1 MTVQPTPGLGW
12 RQRRF
17 ISPRLARIL
26 AGIMML
32 IGVTAPIGGIAY
44 AINGATQAQGPV
56 KFRVVVTEPGALQ
69 VPVSGAAGPGTRP
82 LHPQGVT
89 EGDLAVSFDL
99 TVPSAAASSF
109 LEVPRELTLRA
120 WDSTVTEQ
128 LFSRAAAAVLGLCI
142 GLGAVLLRR
151 VLLSV
156 ADGQPFRPGNP
167 ACLAGIAA
175 LMVVASLAAAVL
187 PAVASARVLD
197 RLALDAAASP
207 IASPPVNLDL
217 GPLLATLVVLALA
230 EAFRRG
236 GELAH
241 EVEGLI

>member
-56 KFRVVVTEPGALQ
+56 KVRVVVTEPGALQ

-128 LFSRAAAAVLGLCI
+128 LLSRAAAAVLVLCI

-167 ACLAGIAA
+167 A
-175 LMVVASLAAAVL
+175 
-187 PAVASARVLD
+187 
-197 RLALDAAASP
+197 
-207 IASPPVNLDL
+207 
-217 GPLLATLVVLALA
+217 
-230 EAFRRG
+230 
-236 GELAH
+236 
-241 EVEGLI
+241 

>member
-44 AINGATQAQGPV
+44 AINAATQAQGPV
-56 KFRVVVTEPGALQ
+56 KVRIVVTEPGALQ
-69 VPVSGAAGPGTRP
+69 VPVLGAAGPGTRP

-128 LFSRAAAAVLGLCI
+128 LLSRAAAAVLGLCI
-142 GLGAVLLRR
+142 GLGRCCCAE
-151 VLLSV
+151 SC
-156 ADGQPFRPGNP
+156 FRSPTGSRSGPATPHALPG
-167 ACLAGIAA
+167 
-175 LMVVASLAAAVL
+175 SL
-187 PAVASARVLD
+187 P
-197 RLALDAAASP
+197 
-207 IASPPVNLDL
+207 
-217 GPLLATLVVLALA
+217 
-230 EAFRRG
+230 
-236 GELAH
+236 
-241 EVEGLI
+241 

>member
-56 KFRVVVTEPGALQ
+56 KVRVVVTEPGALQ
-69 VPVSGAAGPGTRP
+69 VPVSEAAGPGTRP

-120 WDSTVTEQ
+120 CASGWGRCCCAESCFRSPTG
-128 LFSRAAAAVLGLCI
+128 SRSGPATPHAL
-142 GLGAVLLRR
+142 
-151 VLLSV
+151 
-156 ADGQPFRPGNP
+156 PG
-167 ACLAGIAA
+167 
-175 LMVVASLAAAVL
+175 SL
-187 PAVASARVLD
+187 P
-197 RLALDAAASP
+197 
-207 IASPPVNLDL
+207 
-217 GPLLATLVVLALA
+217 
-230 EAFRRG
+230 
-236 GELAH
+236 
-241 EVEGLI
+241 

>member
-1 MTVQPTPGLGW
+1 
-12 RQRRF
+12 
-17 ISPRLARIL
+17 
-26 AGIMML
+26 ML

-56 KFRVVVTEPGALQ
+56 KVRIVVTEPGALQ
-69 VPVSGAAGPGTRP
+69 VPVSAAAGPGTRP

-128 LFSRAAAAVLGLCI
+128 LLSRAAAVLGLCI

>member
-17 ISPRLARIL
+17 ISPRLVRIL
-26 AGIMML
+26 AGITML

-56 KFRVVVTEPGALQ
+56 KVRVVVTEPGALQ
-69 VPVSGAAGPGTRP
+69 VPVSAAAGPVARP

-99 TVPSAAASSF
+99 TVPSAAAPSF

-120 WDSTVTEQ
+120 GDSTVAEQ

-151 VLLSV
+151 VLLLTSSR
-156 ADGQPFRPGNP
+156 GHGRM
-167 ACLAGIAA
+167 IARR
-175 LMVVASLAAAVL
+175 AATI
-187 PAVASARVLD
+187 AR
-197 RLALDAAASP
+197 
-207 IASPPVNLDL
+207 
-217 GPLLATLVVLALA
+217 
-230 EAFRRG
+230 
-236 GELAH
+236 
-241 EVEGLI
+241 

>member
-1 MTVQPTPGLGW
+1 MTAQPTPGLGW

-56 KFRVVVTEPGALQ
+56 KVRVVVTEPGALQ

-82 LHPQGVT
+82 LHPQGGT

-99 TVPSAAASSF
+99 TVLSAAASSF

-128 LFSRAAAAVLGLCI
+128 LLSRAAAVLGLCI

-197 RLALDAAASP
+197 RLVLDAAASP

-217 GPLLATLVVLALA
+217 GPLLATLVVLVLA

>member
-32 IGVTAPIGGIAY
+32 IGVTAPIGGVAY

-56 KFRVVVTEPGALQ
+56 KVRVVVTEPGALQ
-69 VPVSGAAGPGTRP
+69 VPVSGAAGPGARP

-120 WDSTVTEQ
+120 GDSTVAEQ
-128 LFSRAAAAVLGLCI
+128 LLSRAAAAMLGLCI

-151 VLLSV
+151 VLRSV
-156 ADGQPFRPGNP
+156 ADGRPFRPGNP

-207 IASPPVNLDL
+207 IASLPVNLDL

>member
-17 ISPRLARIL
+17 ISPRLVRIL

-56 KFRVVVTEPGALQ
+56 KVRVVVTEPGALQ
-69 VPVSGAAGPGTRP
+69 VSAAAGPVARP

-99 TVPSAAASSF
+99 TVPSAAAPSF

-120 WDSTVTEQ
+120 GDSTVAEQ

-156 ADGQPFRPGNP
+156 ADGQPFRPGNS

-207 IASPPVNLDL
+207 IGRPPGQPRSRPVA
-217 GPLLATLVVLALA
+217 GHA
-230 EAFRRG
+230 G
-236 GELAH
+236 GADA
-241 EVEGLI
+241 G

>member
-32 IGVTAPIGGIAY
+32 IGVTAPIAGIAY
-44 AINGATQAQGPV
+44 AINGATPV
-56 KFRVVVTEPGALQ
+56 KVRVVVTEPGALQ
-69 VPVSGAAGPGTRP
+69 VPVSGAAGPGARP

-128 LFSRAAAAVLGLCI
+128 LLSRAAAAVLGLCV

-197 RLALDAAASP
+197 RLVPDAAASP
-207 IASPPVNLDL
+207 IASPPVNLEL
-217 GPLLATLVVLALA
+217 GPLVATLVVLALA

-241 EVEGLI
+241 EVDGLI

>member
-1 MTVQPTPGLGW
+1 
-12 RQRRF
+12 
-17 ISPRLARIL
+17 
-26 AGIMML
+26 
-32 IGVTAPIGGIAY
+32 
-44 AINGATQAQGPV
+44 
-56 KFRVVVTEPGALQ
+56 VVTEPGALQ
-69 VPVSGAAGPGTRP
+69 VPVSGAAGPGARP

-89 EGDLAVSFDL
+89 EGDLAISFDL

-120 WDSTVTEQ
+120 GDSTVAEQ
-128 LFSRAAAAVLGLCI
+128 LLSRAAAAMLGLCI

-156 ADGQPFRPGNP
+156 AGGQPFRPGNP

-175 LMVVASLAAAVL
+175 LMVASLAAAVL

-207 IASPPVNLDL
+207 IASLPVNLDL